1 MLFRSNKIALNLK
14 ETPEGLFEL
23 ILTYNQESKDT
34 INSVVTSWDA
44 YSDRNRWDNTE
55 IPGLIKKS
63 YEILYP
69 IKDKDK
75 EKDKRLFREQT
86 SLATKLLS
94 VEKINNNN
102 IEFYSDECTP
112 EQIDR
117 GATLLTQL
125 RKQHPNKKI
134 SKPSNLDTCQ
144 EDEQKKYQYERLVK
158 GSDKTKLPI
167 PPKVLGR
174 IIE

>member
-94 VEKINNNN
+94 FQEIKNYN

-117 GATLLTQL
+117 YSLQVKRNNNINNVEMVKNITQSL
-125 RKQHPNKKI
+125 KNRKN
-134 SKPSNLDTCQ
+134 SS
-144 EDEQKKYQYERLVK
+144 
-158 GSDKTKLPI
+158 G
-167 PPKVLGR
+167 VLGGLFS
-174 IIE
+174 